1 MIKIQ
6 NYGYPVVFQS
16 DNSYSLPS
24 MTGAVQWNGMS
35 KRLEV
40 SNGSAWVAID
50 NTVTLN
56 TDAMYNDMVQW
67 AKKKMEEEKELE
79 ALAQSDPTIKDLY
92 DQIKQKQDQIK
103 MVQLLKKKEV
113 NETGQSN

>member
-16 DNSYSLPS
+16 DNSYNLPS
-24 MTGAVQWNGMS
+24 TTGAVQWNGMT
-35 KRLEV
+35 KKLEV
-40 SNGSAWVAID
+40 SNGSAWLAID

-56 TDAMYNDMVQW
+56 TDAIYNDMVQW

-79 ALAQSDPTIKDLY
+79 ALAESDPTIKDLVN
-92 DQIKQKQDQIK
+92 QIKEKQDQLK
-103 MVQLLKKKEV
+103 MVQLLKKKEI
-113 NETGQSN
+113 NESSQSV